1 MKAEHDEDEDDPVS
15 IELDDAPKAATS
27 WKALFAFTNRL
38 HLLVLLPCLLLSTF
52 AGVLRPAQSIFFG
65 KFFNTLSDFG
75 AGKIDGEDLTTK
87 GLVDIYGL
95 LAVGSATWLLK
106 GGYFCTWLIFGELQA
121 KGVRDELFQNLLE
134 KDLGWFESRSSGVAS
149 LLSRLQT

>member
-1 MKAEHDEDEDDPVS
+1 MKADHDEDEVDPAS
-15 IELDDAPKAATS
+15 IELEDAPKVANS
-27 WKALFAFTNRL
+27 WKALFTFTDRL

-52 AGVLRPAQSIFFG
+52 AGVLRPAQSILFG

-75 AGKIDGEDLTTK
+75 AGKIDCEELTTK
-87 GLVDIYGL
+87 GLVEIYGL
-95 LAVGSATWLLK
+95 LAVGGAMWLLK

-121 KGVRDELFQNLLE
+121 KGARDELFQNLLE

-149 LLSRLQT
+149 VLSRLQT